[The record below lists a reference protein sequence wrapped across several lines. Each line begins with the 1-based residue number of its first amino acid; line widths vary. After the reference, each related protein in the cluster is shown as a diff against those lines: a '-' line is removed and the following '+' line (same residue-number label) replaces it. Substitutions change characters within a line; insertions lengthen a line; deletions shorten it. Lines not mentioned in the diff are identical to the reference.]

1 MTVFDIRSG
10 PKITQL
16 RENDIMM
23 RLKRDDSGVA
33 PVLEYLFAFT
43 VFVLVLSVYFTSLGT
58 LFPGYNTETTHL
70 EEKCLILS
78 ESMMGNTGWLKG
90 ETLQNGGTNEWETYN
105 YNDLN
110 HVPHLELV
118 SLGLA
123 AENNSYGVL
132 AYDKITA
139 LEMNVDFNTFAKI
152 FLLKNNLH
160 ANITVESENDII
172 TSSFGSTAT
181 GVSRDMVTVERYCVI
196 LKNEARIT
204 GKLTVRLFYGG
215 VIE

>member
-152 FLLKNNLH
+152 FSLKNNLH